1 MRSAPSGATAAPSP
15 ERSRSSLGLVYG
27 LAAYAIWGLTPIYFK
42 AIATVPPL
50 EVLAHRIVWS
60 VLILGGLL
68 LIQRRVR
75 DALDVLRSPR
85 TLALLLLTTTLI
97 ACNWFVFIYAIVTDR
112 LLQTSL
118 GYFINPLVS
127 VVLGVVVLNERLSRA
142 EKVALLLA
150 AVGVAYQTALA
161 GDFPWISLVLA
172 SSFAF
177 YGLLRKIANVG
188 ALVGLMVETA
198 ILGPLSLGY
207 LVWLG
212 STGALDFGRGDA
224 ALDLLLVMAGVTTTV
239 PLLLFTKAAR
249 LLPLKVI
256 GFLQYLAPSMT
267 FVLAVVF
274 YNEPLEA
281 HTMITFGCIWT
292 ALIIFTVDRVRRATT
307 I

>member
-1 MRSAPSGATAAPSP
+1 
-15 ERSRSSLGLVYG
+15 
-27 LAAYAIWGLTPIYFK
+27 
-42 AIATVPPL
+42 
-50 EVLAHRIVWS
+50 VWS